1 MRHKVHLKTYKME
14 LRKKVLAKRDLLS
27 EEELNQKSR
36 LIMENLWTLNE
47 FNTAK
52 NIFLFVNF
60 RSEVRT
66 IPIIERCM
74 EEGKRVILPLTDTKN
89 KQLLLYYVKSL
100 DSLKKGVYGI
110 LEPDPA
116 SNERVNPDIIDCA
129 IIPGSAFDEK
139 GGRMGYGGGFYDRLL
154 PNLRVS
160 VPKIAIAFEIQIIK
174 EVPMGYYDQKMDII
188 VTEKRIIRIKNESGK

>member
-1 MRHKVHLKTYKME
+1 MNLKVYKSE
-14 LRKKVLAKRDLLS
+14 LRKKILAKRDLLS
-27 EEELNQKSR
+27 EEEINSKST

-47 FNTAK
+47 FTSAK

-66 IPIIERCM
+66 IPIIERCL
-74 EEGKRVILPLTDTKN
+74 EEEKKVILPRTDIKN
-89 KQLLLYYVKSL
+89 KQLLLYFVKSL
-100 DSLKKGVYGI
+100 SSLKEGVYGI

-116 SNERVNPDIIDCA
+116 SNERAYVESIDCA
-129 IIPGSAFDEK
+129 VVPGSAFDEK

-154 PNLRVS
+154 PDLRAG
-160 VPKIAIAFEIQIIK
+160 VPKIAIAFELQIID

-188 VTEKRIIRIKNESGK
+188 VTEKRIIRIAK